1 LATHDVAGL
10 HELLREIRGHSTQF
24 NPQAP
29 VGMVIV
35 ATQPDPRA
43 LNKMIGLQPRSG
55 GAKRKYLG

>member
-10 HELLREIRGHSTQF
+10 HELLREIRGHSPQL

-29 VGMVIV
+29 VGTVIV

-43 LNKMIGLQPRSG
+43 LNKMIGLQVRSG
-55 GAKRKYLG
+55 GVKGKYPG